1 MEKLLWHTAPY
12 GSTLTGLHY
21 WPDIPIVHSLDI
33 SWGEAINRL
42 KEKLRY
48 SLEAS
53 VFQKLF
59 FVGNTLNLQFW
70 FLASH
75 RVLFPCWILQLLPWS
90 QHIPS
95 ETWYYNSAK
104 PSCYSS
110 YWDLQII
117 QAESKTPYVTMQ
129 KGELERTQLNL
140 CTLWTWSVCCKRGL
154 DLKMQRELFC
164 TRTGLGSRGYYL
176 GTCLSMCWCNL
187 GVFSC
192 INKCMPYWDDV

>member
-1 MEKLLWHTAPY
+1 MVPGWRKYEWKCFEMEKLLWHTAPY

-53 VFQKLF
+53 VFQKLV

-70 FLASH
+70 FLVSH
-75 RVLFPCWILQLLPWS
+75 RVLFPCWILQHLPWS

-110 YWDLQII
+110 YWDLQVI
-117 QAESKTPYVTMQ
+117 QAESKTT
-129 KGELERTQLNL
+129 L
-140 CTLWTWSVCCKRGL
+140 CNYAKWGI
-154 DLKMQRELFC
+154 REDPAEPL
-164 TRTGLGSRGYYL
+164 YL
-176 GTCLSMCWCNL
+176 VDMVSLL
-187 GVFSC
+187 
-192 INKCMPYWDDV
+192 